1 MLYHDGDEI
10 KGVLNMQVELTR
22 FRVKKGKEELTDQW
36 MSFLNEHMN
45 DALLTLDGEK
55 MFVETIMRDTE
66 REYDYLYWYS
76 IQADDGDSNSET
88 EKCID
93 TEHLKYFEKCIDRTY
108 RPKNLRTEV
117 VMIPQRIKKQIEAA
131 VEEV

>member
-1 MLYHDGDEI
+1 MYYDVDES

-36 MSFLNEHMN
+36 MEFLNKHMN

-55 MFVETIMRDTE
+55 MFVETIMRDSMGDYE
-66 REYDYLYWYS
+66 YLYWYS

-93 TEHLKYFEKCIDRTY
+93 TKHLEYFDKCIDRTY
-108 RPKNLRTEV
+108 RPKNLKTEV

-131 VEEV
+131 AEEV